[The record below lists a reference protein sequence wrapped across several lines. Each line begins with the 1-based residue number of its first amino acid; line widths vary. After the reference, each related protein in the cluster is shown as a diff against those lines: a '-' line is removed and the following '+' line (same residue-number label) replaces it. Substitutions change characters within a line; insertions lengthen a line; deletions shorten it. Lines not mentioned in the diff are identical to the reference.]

1 VPAPAPLLI
10 AGKDLRQRLR
20 DRSAIVVGLVAPLL
34 IAALMSVAFKGADT
48 FHFTLGVVDAD
59 HGPVA
64 SGLVKAL
71 HEAPLDQVVTVRNLP
86 SRSAAAAAVR
96 ENHAQAALVIPPGF
110 SAAVEQAQPRSLSAL
125 TSVNNQAA
133 ANVTT
138 AVAHSFVSQLNADRL
153 SIATALDA
161 GAPQSQAAAL
171 ESVAARLQIPEQM
184 VQRPVGSQPLKVISY
199 YGPAMA
205 IFFLFFTISYTA
217 RSFFVDRSTGMI
229 ERMRTAPIRPYEILF
244 GKVLSAF
251 VFGLASLG
259 VIALV
264 TTLVFGANWGNPLG
278 AGLVCIAMV
287 LAVVCVTALVIGL
300 SRTQRQAEGIASAV
314 VFGLAL
320 LGGNFVFISSLPD
333 VMRRI
338 ALFTPNGQALRA
350 FTDMATTGSGLGSV
364 MTPVL
369 VILGFSFV
377 VGLFAVLLSRRAVE
391 S

>member
-1 VPAPAPLLI
+1 MPAPLMI

-20 DRSAIVVGLVAPLL
+20 DRSAIVVGLIAPLV
-34 IAALMSVAFKGADT
+34 IAALMSIAFKGADT
-48 FHFTLGVVDAD
+48 FHYNLGVVDAD
-59 HGPVA
+59 HGPA
-64 SGLVKAL
+64 AIAL
-71 HEAPLDQVVTVRNLP
+71 KHILNEAPLNRVLTVHDIATR
-86 SRSAAAAAVR
+86 RTAAAEVR
-96 ENHAQAALVIPPGF
+96 ANHVQAALVFPKGF
-110 SAAVEQAQPRSLSAL
+110 SASTEGTHPLPLSTL

-133 ANVTT
+133 ANIT
-138 AVAHSFVSQLNADRL
+138 AAIASSFVVQVNANRL
-153 SIATALDA
+153 SVATAREA
-161 GAPQSQAAAL
+161 GATDAQIARL
-171 ESVAARLQIPEQM
+171 ESMAATLQIPEQM
-184 VQRPVGSQPLKVISY
+184 VQRPIGSHPIKVISY

-229 ERMRTAPIRPYEILF
+229 ERMRAAPIRPVEILL

-264 TTLVFGANWGNPLG
+264 TTLVFGADWGTPIAAG
-278 AGLVCIAMV
+278 AVCLAMV
-287 LAVVCVTALVIGL
+287 IAVVCLTALVIGL
-300 SRTQRQAEGIASAV
+300 ARTQRQAEGIASAV

-333 VMRRI
+333 VMKKI

-350 FTDMATTGSGLGSV
+350 FTDLSATGGGLHTV
-364 MTPVL
+364 LMPVFA
-369 VILGFSFV
+369 ILGFSLV
-377 VGLFAVLLSRRAVE
+377 VGILAALLARRAVE

>member
-1 VPAPAPLLI
+1 MPAPLLI

-20 DRSAIVVGLVAPLL
+20 DRSAIVIGLVAPLV

-48 FHFTLGVVDAD
+48 FHYTLGVVDAD
-59 HGPVA
+59 HGPA
-64 SGLVKAL
+64 ATAL
-71 HEAPLDQVVTVRNLP
+71 GHLLRQAPLNGVLTVRDIP
-86 SRSAAAAAVR
+86 TRQAAAADVR
-96 ENHAQAALVIPPGF
+96 ANRVQAALVIPRGF
-110 SAAVEQAQPRSLSAL
+110 SSALAGTNPLPLSTL
-125 TSVNNQAA
+125 TSVNSQAA
-133 ANVTT
+133 ANITGSI
-138 AVAHSFVSQLNADRL
+138 ASSFVAQLNANRL
-153 SIATALDA
+153 SVATALDA
-161 GAPQSQAAAL
+161 GANTAQAAQL
-171 ESVAARLQIPEQM
+171 ESLAARLRIPEQ
-184 VQRPVGSQPLKVISY
+184 VAQRSVGSQPLKVISY

-229 ERMRTAPIRPYEILF
+229 ERMRAAPIRPVEILI

-264 TTLVFGANWGNPLG
+264 TSLVFGANWGNPLAAG
-278 AGLVCIAMV
+278 AVCVAMV
-287 LAVVCVTALVIGL
+287 LAVVCLTALVIGL

-320 LGGNFVFISSLPD
+320 LGGNFVFISSVPD
-333 VMRRI
+333 VMKRI

-350 FTDMATTGSGLGSV
+350 FTDLSTTGGGLHTV
-364 MTPVL
+364 ATPVL
-369 VILGFSFV
+369 AILAFSVV
-377 VGLFAVLLSRRAVE
+377 VGAVAAILARRAVE

>member
-1 VPAPAPLLI
+1 MPAPLLI

-20 DRSAIVVGLVAPLL
+20 DRSAIVVGLVAPLV
-34 IAALMSVAFKGADT
+34 IAALMSLAFKGADT
-48 FHFTLGVVDAD
+48 FHYNLGVVDAD

-71 HEAPLDQVVTVRNLP
+71 HEAPLDKVMTVRAYP
-86 SRSAAAAAVR
+86 SRAAAAAAVR
-96 ENHAQAALVIPPGF
+96 ANRAQAALVIPSGF
-110 SAAVEQAQPRSLSAL
+110 SASVEQAHPKSLSTL
-125 TSVNNQAA
+125 TSVNGQAA

-138 AVAHSFVSQLNADRL
+138 AVARSFVAQLNADRL

-161 GAPQSQAAAL
+161 GAPGAQASALAA
-171 ESVAARLQIPEQM
+171 VAARLQIPEQM
-184 VQRPVGSQPLKVISY
+184 VQRPAGSQPLKIISY

-217 RSFFVDRSTGMI
+217 RSFFVDRSSGMI
-229 ERMRTAPIRPYEILF
+229 ERMRAAPIRPYEILF

-264 TTLVFGANWGNPLG
+264 TTLAFGANWGNPLA
-278 AGLVCIAMV
+278 AGVVCIAMV

-333 VMRRI
+333 VMKRI

-350 FTDMATTGSGLGSV
+350 FTDLSTTGGGLGSV
-364 MTPVL
+364 VTPVL
-369 VILGFSFV
+369 AILGFCVV
-377 VGLFAVLLSRRAVE
+377 VGILAVSLARRAVE

>member
-1 VPAPAPLLI
+1 MPAPFLI

-20 DRSAIVVGLVAPLL
+20 DRSAIVVGLVAPLV

-64 SGLVKAL
+64 SGLVQAL
-71 HEAPLDQVVTVRNLP
+71 HQEPLDQVVTVRSFT
-86 SRSAAAAAVR
+86 SRQAAVAAVR
-96 ENHAQAALVIPPGF
+96 SNKVQAGLVIPQGF
-110 SAAVEQAQPRSLSAL
+110 SASVEQAHPRALSTL

-133 ANVTT
+133 GNIATS
-138 AVAHSFVSQLNADRL
+138 VADSFVAQLNADRL
-153 SIATALDA
+153 SIATALGA
-161 GAPQSQAAAL
+161 GATGAQVSQLEALAAHL
-171 ESVAARLQIPEQM
+171 RIPEQM

-217 RSFFVDRSTGMI
+217 RSFFVDRTTGMI
-229 ERMRTAPIRPYEILF
+229 ERMRAAPIRPYEILF

-251 VFGLASLG
+251 VFGVASLG

-264 TTLVFGANWGNPLG
+264 TTLVFGANWGNPLAAG
-278 AGLVCIAMV
+278 AVCVAMV
-287 LAVVCVTALVIGL
+287 LAVVCLTALVIGL

-333 VMRRI
+333 TMKRI

-350 FTDMATTGSGLGSV
+350 FTDLSTTGGGLGAV
-364 MTPVL
+364 VLPVT
-369 VILGFSFV
+369 VILGFSLV
-377 VGLFAVLLSRRAVE
+377 VGLLAALLARRAVT

>member
-1 VPAPAPLLI
+1 MPAPLLI

-20 DRSAIVVGLVAPLL
+20 DRSAIVVGLVAPLV
-34 IAALMSVAFKGADT
+34 IAALMSLAFKGADT
-48 FHFTLGVVDAD
+48 FHYTLGVVDAD

-71 HEAPLDQVVTVRNLP
+71 HEAPLDQVLTVHAYP

-96 ENHAQAALVIPPGF
+96 ANRAQAALVIPNGF
-110 SAAVEQAQPRSLSAL
+110 SASVEQAQPKSLATL
-125 TSVNNQAA
+125 TSVNGQAA

-138 AVAHSFVSQLNADRL
+138 AVAHSFVAQLNADRL
-153 SIATALDA
+153 SIATALEA
-161 GAPQSQAAAL
+161 GAPGAKASALAA
-171 ESVAARLQIPEQM
+171 VAARLQIPERM
-184 VQRPVGSQPLKVISY
+184 VQRPAGSHPLKIISY

-217 RSFFVDRSTGMI
+217 RSFFVDRSSGMI
-229 ERMRTAPIRPYEILF
+229 ERMRSAPIRPYEILF

-251 VFGLASLG
+251 VFGLASLS

-264 TTLVFGANWGNPLG
+264 TTLVFGANWGNPLA
-278 AGLVCIAMV
+278 AGVVCVAMV
-287 LAVVCVTALVIGL
+287 FAVVCVTALVIGL

-333 VMRRI
+333 VMKRI

-350 FTDMATTGSGLGSV
+350 FTDLSTTGGGLGSV
-364 MTPVL
+364 ITPVIA
-369 VILGFSFV
+369 ILGFSLV
-377 VGLFAVLLSRRAVE
+377 VGVLAVSLARRAVE